1 MNRSLPQVQAGRR
14 RGGTLLHRGSRNR
27 LRAAMRR
34 PILPRGK
41 PPMPVL
47 LLLTVSN
54 AFMTIAWY
62 WHIKGAGLSKPLAL
76 VVLISWGIALVEYC
90 FAVPANRMGALAGW
104 TPGQLKIAQEAISLT
119 VFGLFMVTALGE
131 PLHWRHLAAFACLM
145 GAVGFLFAGR

>member
-1 MNRSLPQVQAGRR
+1 
-14 RGGTLLHRGSRNR
+14 
-27 LRAAMRR
+27 
-34 PILPRGK
+34 
-41 PPMPVL
+41 MPVL